1 MSTVK
6 SIFSSLGRFLEKA
19 RAIMLNLATAF
30 VLIFFLIIIIGGLT
44 SGPEVKDPSGGVL
57 LINPEGVV
65 VDQEVFTSN
74 FPFDLTSGSPMDQ
87 IQTRDLIQIIRAS
100 VDDEDIPAVFIDF

>member
-19 RAIMLNLATAF
+19 RAIMLNLATAI

-44 SGPEVKDPSGGVL
+44 SDLRLK
-57 LINPEGVV
+57 IQVV
-65 VDQEVFTSN
+65 GYS
-74 FPFDLTSGSPMDQ
+74 
-87 IQTRDLIQIIRAS
+87 
-100 VDDEDIPAVFIDF
+100 

>member
-74 FPFDLTSGSPMDQ
+74 FPFDLTAGSP
-87 IQTRDLIQIIRAS
+87 TCLLYTSPSPRDNTTSRMPSSA
-100 VDDEDIPAVFIDF
+100 